1 MKDTREAGREKPLE
15 DGQQG
20 VSQQQFCSF
29 RLAGRLYGVDI
40 LDVKEIN
47 PETVFTPIFHAPEE
61 VRGYVNIRGQINL
74 VLDLRRLLGFDP
86 RPIDQDSRI
95 VLFKPHVGENYG
107 VLVDQVGDVVSVSQD
122 RIEDRRA
129 DSQGVP
135 EGRERRNELR
145 AARGV
150 CKLEKELLVILD
162 ARAFLTTIKTN

>member
-1 MKDTREAGREKPLE
+1 MSKQVIKSGPKRKEEGHPSAAQR
-15 DGQQG
+15 
-20 VSQQQFCSF
+20 QFCSF

-47 PETVFTPIFHAPEE
+47 PENTFTPIYHAPEE

-74 VLDLRRLLGFDP
+74 VLDLRRLLGFEP
-86 RPIDQDSRI
+86 HQADQDSRI
-95 VLFKPHVGENYG
+95 VLFKPHVGENFG
-107 VLVDQVGDVVSVSQD
+107 VLVDQVGDVVSVSED

-129 DSQGVP
+129 DSQGAP

-150 CKLEKELLVILD
+150 CKLEQELLVILD
-162 ARAFLTTIKTN
+162 ARVFLTTIKTN